1 MGVAAIIVALVLHA
15 HGGRTLQSV
24 PAEPVWPATGTITS
38 PFGRDGYRWHP
49 GIDIG
54 MLRSLTVR
62 AADPG
67 VVENVGE
74 PAGFYG
80 YGNIVEVRYG
90 KYDELYAHL
99 SSWHVK
105 VGQHVYAG
113 QPIAIAGCTGFCT
126 GTHLHFEVRLNGNA
140 VSPLKTVLLSL
151 VSPHR
156 VSLTAQTA
164 LREAENAKRAAERR
178 LLLHLKHLRT
188 LR

>member
-15 HGGRTLQSV
+15 HAGRTLQAV

-38 PFGRDGYRWHP
+38 PFGNDNGRYHP

-105 VGQHVYAG
+105 VGQTVYAG
-113 QPIAIAGCTGFCT
+113 EPMAIAGCTGFCT
-126 GTHLHFEVRLNGNA
+126 GTHLHFEVRLHGIA
-140 VSPLKTVLLSL
+140 VSPLLTVLRPL
-151 VSPHR
+151 VAPHR
-156 VSLTAQTA
+156 LPIAAKTA
-164 LREAENAKRAAERR
+164 LREAEAAKRAALRR

-188 LR
+188 LK